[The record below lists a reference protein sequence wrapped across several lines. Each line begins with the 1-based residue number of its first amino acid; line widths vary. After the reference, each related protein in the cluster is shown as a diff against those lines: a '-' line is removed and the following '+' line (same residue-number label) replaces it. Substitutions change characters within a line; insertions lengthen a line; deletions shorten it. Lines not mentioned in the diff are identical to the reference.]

1 MPTLS
6 FAWRFLTVSK
16 EKRLGRGL
24 EALLG
29 KLDNAGHSPGGT
41 MTSGPTGIDAS
52 QPGLGNPGT
61 IGAFSEAIS
70 AADPAE
76 NSGVIEIPIDDI
88 EPNPFQ
94 PRKEVDAA
102 EIAQLAD
109 SLNNHGLLQPI
120 VVRRHHGHYQLIAGE
135 RRFRAAKLAGW
146 DKVPARVVE
155 ADDRQLAELAIVENL
170 QRKDLNAL
178 EKAHCFRRYLEE
190 YGVTQE
196 ELASRLSLDRSTISN
211 FIRLLDLPEPVQ
223 QALREG
229 RITQGHARALLSLD
243 SDEEQIALCQ
253 QIEREGWS
261 VRRVEAEVQAWQKGE
276 TGHLKVVHP
285 NEPPSPRSGDEHL
298 AQLEQEFRAALGLK
312 VSLTHNGRGRGKL
325 TIHFRNHEEF
335 ERLRERICEENY
347 RRAAGM

>member
-1 MPTLS
+1 M
-6 FAWRFLTVSK
+6 
-16 EKRLGRGL
+16 
-24 EALLG
+24 
-29 KLDNAGHSPGGT
+29 
-41 MTSGPTGIDAS
+41 
-52 QPGLGNPGT
+52 
-61 IGAFSEAIS
+61 
-70 AADPAE
+70 
-76 NSGVIEIPIDDI
+76 IEIPIDDI
-88 EPNPFQ
+88 ELNPFQ
-94 PRKEVDAA
+94 PRKEVDSA

-120 VVRRHHGHYQLIAGE
+120 VVRRHHGRYQLIAGE
-135 RRFRAAKLAGW
+135 RRLRAAKLAGW

-243 SDEEQIALCQ
+243 SEEDQIALCQ
-253 QIEREGWS
+253 QIHQEGLS
-261 VRRVEAEVQAWQKGE
+261 VRRVEQIVQERQQQKG
-276 TGHLKVVHP
+276 P
-285 NEPPSPRSGDEHL
+285 NLTLVRSPSGNSESRSAEHL
-298 AQLEQEFRAALGLK
+298 AGLEQEFRAALGLR
-312 VSLTHNGRGRGKL
+312 VSLTHNGRGKGKL
-325 TIHFRNHEEF
+325 VIYFQSHEEF
-335 ERLRERICEENY
+335 ALLRERICGEENQ
-347 RRAAGM
+347 RMAG

>member
-1 MPTLS
+1 M
-6 FAWRFLTVSK
+6 SK

-29 KLDNAGHSPGGT
+29 KLDGGNQGPAG
-41 MTSGPTGIDAS
+41 GPSAGVAS
-52 QPGLGNPGT
+52 FDVPPVGLGTPGT
-61 IGAFSEAIS
+61 PRPLSDS
-70 AADPAE
+70 VPMSDAE
-76 NSGVIEIPIDDI
+76 PSGVIEIPIDEI

-94 PRKEVDAA
+94 PRQEINSE

-120 VVRRHHGHYQLIAGE
+120 VVRRHRGRYQLIAGE

-146 DKVPARVVE
+146 DKVPSRVVE

-170 QRKDLNAL
+170 QRKDLNPL
-178 EKAHCFRRYLEE
+178 EKAHCFQRYLEE

-196 ELASRLSLDRSTISN
+196 ELACRLSLDRSTISN

-243 SDEEQIALCQ
+243 SEEEQIALCQ
-253 QIEREGWS
+253 QIQQEGLS
-261 VRRVEAEVQAWQKGE
+261 VRRVEQIVQERQRPAAN
-276 TGHLKVVHP
+276 LSVVHP
-285 NEPPSPRSGDEHL
+285 ESSTRPGRSSEHL
-298 AQLEQEFRAALGLK
+298 AALEQEFRAALGLR
-312 VSLTHNGRGRGKL
+312 VSLTHNGRGKGKL
-325 TIHFRNHEEF
+325 VVYFQSHEEF
-335 ERLRERICEENY
+335 EILRDRICGQEQH
-347 RRAAGM
+347 RAAG

>member
-1 MPTLS
+1 M
-6 FAWRFLTVSK
+6 SK

-29 KLDNAGHSPGGT
+29 KLDTAGQSSPGAAS
-41 MTSGPTGIDAS
+41 SGPLGVDVVQT
-52 QPGLGNPGT
+52 GLGNPGT
-61 IGAFSEAIS
+61 VNVLSGAIS
-70 AADPAE
+70 APDPSE
-76 NSGVIEIPIDDI
+76 NTGMIEIPIDDI
-88 EPNPFQ
+88 ELNPFQ
-94 PRKEVDAA
+94 PRKEVDSA

-120 VVRRHHGHYQLIAGE
+120 VVRRHHGRYQLIAGE
-135 RRFRAAKLAGW
+135 RRLRAAKLAGW

-243 SDEEQIALCQ
+243 SEEDQIALCQ
-253 QIEREGWS
+253 QIHQEGLS
-261 VRRVEAEVQAWQKGE
+261 VRRVEQIVQERQQQKG
-276 TGHLKVVHP
+276 P
-285 NEPPSPRSGDEHL
+285 NLTLVRSPSGNSESRSAEHL
-298 AQLEQEFRAALGLK
+298 AGLEQEFRAALGLR
-312 VSLTHNGRGRGKL
+312 VSLTHNGRGKGKL
-325 TIHFRNHEEF
+325 VIYFQSHEEF
-335 ERLRERICEENY
+335 ALLRERICGEENQ
-347 RRAAGM
+347 RMAG